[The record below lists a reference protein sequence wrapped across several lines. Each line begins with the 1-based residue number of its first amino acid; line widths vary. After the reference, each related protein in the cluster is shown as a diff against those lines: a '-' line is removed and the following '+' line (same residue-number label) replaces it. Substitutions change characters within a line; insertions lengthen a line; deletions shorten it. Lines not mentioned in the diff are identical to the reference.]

1 MPIILESTIVK
12 TSTSKAHLTFINTK
26 QVNNLADLNEFNTLL
41 AEKKQLKTLLQIE
54 NNIWDQ
60 MTISEMR
67 RYHLKGQGVLSISR
81 SR

>member
-12 TSTSKAHLTFINTK
+12 TSTSKAHLTFINT
-26 QVNNLADLNEFNTLL
+26 QRVNKLADLNEFNTLL

-60 MTISEMR
+60 MTISEMG